1 MRPQDYW
8 ISGPELAFVVP
19 TWSCAVCSVLNIEH
33 QTVPTLLRHADE
45 RTSDDDEMEDD
56 IEHGGIYFNM
66 DEPLFDEDDA
76 DDEVESDANEDLNEL
91 LAVLERCDV
100 CDTEYDR
107 IRYDRQ

>member
-19 TWSCAVCSVLNIEH
+19 TWSCAKCSVLNIEH
-33 QTVPTLLRHADE
+33 QTIPTLLRHADE

-56 IEHGGIYFNM
+56 IEHGGIYI
-66 DEPLFDEDDA
+66 DTDKLLIDEDDE
-76 DDEVESDANEDLNEL
+76 DDQVESDANEDVNEL
-91 LAVLERCDV
+91 LAVRKRCDV
-100 CDTEYDR
+100 CDTDHDN